1 MCLQRIQFHS
11 RQRDEAVAD
20 QLQSILGEP
29 KAIAVIAAREHSI
42 GNELIPRPASISF
55 GKDKRFILNLR
66 LHEAKCVDEVKFS
79 RSPHADLCID
89 VHLDER

>member
-1 MCLQRIQFHS
+1 MCLQRVQCHS

-20 QLQSILGEP
+20 QLQSLFGEP
-29 KAIAVIAAREHSI
+29 RAIAVIAAREHSI
-42 GNELIPRPASISF
+42 GNELIPRPASTSF
-55 GKDKRFILNLR
+55 GKDKRFVLNLR

-79 RSPHADLCID
+79 RSPLADLCID

>member
-1 MCLQRIQFHS
+1 MQRIQFHS

-66 LHEAKCVDEVKFS
+66 LHEAKGVDEVKFS
-79 RSPHADLCID
+79 GSPRADLCID

>member
-1 MCLQRIQFHS
+1 MQRIQFHS

-79 RSPHADLCID
+79 RSPNADL
-89 VHLDER
+89 